1 MLAQTPQFLRFTLD
15 WRKCVEGIDAV
26 ARALPG
32 VTQYYV
38 GKIFYFADKEH
49 FLDWGRP
56 ISGDRYVAMPH
67 GPVPSNIYDYLKED
81 SGEPDEIL
89 DELTSRVS
97 IATDGNK
104 RRVYSRN
111 RNDLNHLS
119 GTDVEYLT
127 NATLKYGHMSFG
139 ELKQLSHQESA
150 YVEAEKQVGLNNEMN
165 LLRWADDII
174 DGEHLVES
182 ILNCQTHL
190 IKPSSKNGTF

>member
-1 MLAQTPQFLRFTLD
+1 M
-15 WRKCVEGIDAV
+15 EGIDAV